1 MLADLAN
8 ASQASSHAPCRPGPA
23 SSDSRQGAT
32 SRRHLRGASLVA
44 ASRFA
49 ADDPPAQR
57 SRESSCDN
65 SRRRNLL
72 RSATEEPAPFRSGEF
87 SCAAQQR
94 IHVRTEGGVDILLR
108 VIATENP
115 PAMIRNR
122 GTSCAAQQRHPLTC
136 LFCRRIPP
144 AYRSGGIQRK
154 LAAEVSPAMVRS
166 RESSCVALLA
176 NLPAMIRSRRFLNE

>member
-44 ASRFA
+44 ANRFA
-49 ADDPPAQR
+49 ADDPPAKR
-57 SRESSCDN
+57 SGESSCDN
-65 SRRRNLL
+65 SQRRNLL
-72 RSATEEPAPFRSGEF
+72 RTATEEPAPSRSGEF

-94 IHVRTEGGVDILLR
+94 ILVRRLGGGGYSPA

-122 GTSCAAQQRHPLTC
+122 GTSCVAQQRHPLTC
-136 LFCRRIPP
+136 FITPT
-144 AYRSGGIQRK
+144 RSALPNHCASDWRGLDRGQ
-154 LAAEVSPAMVRS
+154 VSADEPRVR
-166 RESSCVALLA
+166 
-176 NLPAMIRSRRFLNE
+176 